1 MLKVLI
7 IDDEKAARDLLV
19 HYFQTYFPKVKDIQ
33 TTDGIFKAIPII
45 EQHQPDVIFLDIQM
59 PTASGMDLFNLLK
72 DKKPSVIITT
82 AFENYA
88 IKAIKHDVHDYLLK
102 PIDIQEF
109 ISSVNKILSSKDAS
123 TTSGTAKNSTKRI
136 ALHGQKE
143 INYVEE
149 NTIKYIISDRAYSTV
164 YIEDN
169 KSYVVTK
176 SLGKFE
182 EILDKNI
189 FYRIHRSYIVN
200 LKKIAKIVKKDGGL
214 VHMEDDKTF
223 KIASQKRNILISKMN

>member
-19 HYFQTYFPKVKDIQ
+19 QYFQTYFPKVKDIY
-33 TTDGIFKAIPII
+33 TTDGIYKAIPII
-45 EQHQPDVIFLDIQM
+45 EEVDPDVIFLDIQM
-59 PTASGMDLFNLLK
+59 PTANGMEIFNLLGENS
-72 DKKPSVIITT
+72 PSIIITT

-88 IKAIKHDVHDYLLK
+88 IEAIKHAVLDYLLK

-109 ISSVNKILSSKDAS
+109 ISSVNKVISSKDQVDEPI
-123 TTSGTAKNSTKRI
+123 TTNSKRV

-149 NTIKYIISDRAYSTV
+149 DSIKYIISDRAYSTV
-164 YIEDN
+164 YVNDDS
-169 KSYVVTK
+169 SYVVTK
-176 SLGKFE
+176 SLGEFE
-182 EILDKNI
+182 KILDENS

-200 LKKIAKIVKKDGGL
+200 LNMIAKIVKKDGGI
-214 VHMEDDKTF
+214 VQMKDNKTF
-223 KIASQKRNILISKMN
+223 KIANQKRDVLISKI